1 MFSCP
6 ASAIA
11 TAARVAPY
19 KDTGTWSRSKQ
30 VPMLPNWNYAIRE
43 PMISNLFYAYD
54 KSEPLNKTR
63 YRVHQ
68 PHYGCDFGFYILE
81 SKGFVFRPVPTSEIR
96 VITDVGKSPVLYA
109 DFSKEYEKEEAE
121 RTAMRKARKMRNE
134 AAKLLAEAEAIERKF
149 A

>member
-1 MFSCP
+1 MYRCP
-6 ASAIA
+6 ASAIT

-19 KDTGTWSRSKQ
+19 KDTGTWPRSKA
-30 VPMLPNWNYAIRE
+30 VPMLPNWNYAICD
-43 PMISNLFYAYD
+43 PMITNVFYAYD

-68 PHYGCDFGFYILE
+68 PHFGCDFGFYILE
-81 SKGFVFRPVPTSEIR
+81 SKGFVFRSVRTSEIR
-96 VITDVGKSPVLYA
+96 VITDVGKPPVMYA
-109 DFSKEYEKEEAE
+109 DFIKEYEKELAE
-121 RTAMRKARKMRNE
+121 REAMREARRKRKE